1 MDEKEL
7 KIEKLKASIERHKAY
22 MIFWQTVILSGKDK
36 SQGAHTSLHAHVK
49 FVDECVEM
57 ILEIQD

>member
-1 MDEKEL
+1 MEEKEL

-22 MIFWQTVILSGKDK
+22 MIYWQTMILSERDK
-36 SQGAHTSLHAHVK
+36 SQGAHTSLHDHVK

-57 ILEIQD
+57 ILEIED